1 MTKIIRIKGKRVRP
15 GLILLAIGMILV
27 AMIMIAPFLW
37 VFSASLR
44 TFSDATA
51 LPPKW
56 LPPALGEWNMKYFD
70 KLCSGQIPFFTFM
83 RNSLKISTII
93 TAGMVCHGALAGY
106 AYARLSFK
114 GKNLMFGLM
123 LVGMLVPVQV
133 TIVPLFKIMNLLG
146 VINTAAAVTLP
157 SVFGAMCPGF
167 AGAFGIFMMRQ
178 FFMTVPA
185 EMEEAATI
193 DGAGIIRTFFSIML
207 PMAKSTLASLAII
220 VFTFAWNDYFTTFI
234 MINSTEKLTLPVGIL
249 SIKQPFSTG
258 DNVVFAA
265 VCLAVLPVLFVFILG
280 QKWIVQSMTHVGVK
294 G

>member
-1 MTKIIRIKGKRVRP
+1 M
-15 GLILLAIGMILV
+15 
-27 AMIMIAPFLW
+27 
-37 VFSASLR
+37 
-44 TFSDATA
+44 
-51 LPPKW
+51 
-56 LPPALGEWNMKYFD
+56 
-70 KLCSGQIPFFTFM
+70 
-83 RNSLKISTII
+83 
-93 TAGMVCHGALAGY
+93 
-106 AYARLSFK
+106 
-114 GKNLMFGLM
+114 
-123 LVGMLVPVQV
+123 